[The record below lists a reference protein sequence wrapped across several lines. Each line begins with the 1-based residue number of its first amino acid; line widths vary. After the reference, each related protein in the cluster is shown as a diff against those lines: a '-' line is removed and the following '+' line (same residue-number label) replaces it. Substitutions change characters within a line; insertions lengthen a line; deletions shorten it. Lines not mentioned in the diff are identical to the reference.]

1 MAPRHTINI
10 VCGVEDPVCT
20 NAVDLGLSFP
30 VNHVRMLV
38 TQSCLTLCDAM
49 DCSCQAPLCRGFS
62 RQEYWSGLTCRPPG
76 DLTDPGME
84 PMCLMSPALARAF
97 FTTSATWEALVNHVK
112 EMNIARHSSSVN
124 VFGCCLTSLWCALR
138 GIQDGKMEGILCFVY
153 TNP

>member
-1 MAPRHTINI
+1 MVKSLP
-10 VCGVEDPVCT
+10 
-20 NAVDLGLSFP
+20 
-30 VNHVRMLV
+30 
-38 TQSCLTLCDAM
+38 AM
-49 DCSCQAPLCRGFS
+49 QEARVPSLDAPLCRGFS
-62 RQEYWSGLTCRPPG
+62 RQEYWSGLTFRPPG

-112 EMNIARHSSSVN
+112 EMNVARHSSSVN